1 MMVLRS
7 RWTTATLGYI
17 AVAGD
22 NRHLPNNIYTTDDL
36 AAYGLSVLKV
46 QFHHRLPM
54 NYRYLGSIG
63 GTVLIMGGHLGEKT
77 PVSLIRLLLGFLGY
91 SFVAS
96 LWCSF

>member
-36 AAYGLSVLKV
+36 AGYGLSVLKV
-46 QFHHRLPM
+46 QLHHTLPM
-54 NYRYLGSIG
+54 DYRYFGYIG
-63 GTVLIMGGHLGEKT
+63 GTVLIMG
-77 PVSLIRLLLGFLGY
+77 
-91 SFVAS
+91 SFGGRKPQ
-96 LWCSF
+96 FP